1 MTTNKD
7 KKRVK
12 GSKSFLKKDL
22 TSYQQL
28 VKNST
33 RKTKNAL
40 KNDKNA
46 LKMNLRFIYILEG
59 RFQFAKSVVF
69 ITVNYK

>member
-33 RKTKNAL
+33 RKIKNAL

-46 LKMNLRFIYILEG
+46 LKMNLRFIYIIE
-59 RFQFAKSVVF
+59 RKISICKIFSF
-69 ITVNYK
+69 